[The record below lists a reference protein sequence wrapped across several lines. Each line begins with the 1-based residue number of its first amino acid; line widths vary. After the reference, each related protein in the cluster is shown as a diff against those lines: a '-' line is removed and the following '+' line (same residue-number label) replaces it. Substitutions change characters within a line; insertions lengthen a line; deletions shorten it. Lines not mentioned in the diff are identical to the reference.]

1 MKKIFIILF
10 AAFLATNFFSCD
22 DWTDMDTKNFEPKP
36 LGEEYYAALRE
47 YKKSDHALSFGWFGS
62 WSNQGAA
69 SLYYSLKSI
78 PDSVD
83 I

>member
-36 LGEEYYAALRE
+36 IG
-47 YKKSDHALSFGWFGS
+47 
-62 WSNQGAA
+62 
-69 SLYYSLKSI
+69 
-78 PDSVD
+78 
-83 I
+83 